1 MPTPSKYWR
10 EIPQRY
16 RLEAKK
22 CKKCGLVLFPPRLI
36 CPECKNRKFE
46 DTRLAEKGKIFTYTI
61 ICVPPHQF
69 VDQAPFA
76 VGIVELDDGVKLT
89 GQIVDCD
96 FKERSARESRSSSE
110 RFMMRERLVSSAMGT
125 SLFRNSVKKGPDP
138 FL

>member
-1 MPTPSKYWR
+1 MPTPSRYWR

-36 CPECKNRKFE
+36 CPECKSRKFE
-46 DTRLAEKGKIFTYTI
+46 DTKLEEKGKILTYTV

-96 FKERSARESRSSSE
+96 FKDLKIGQRVKIE
-110 RFMMRERLVSSAMGT
+110 
-125 SLFRNSVKKGPDP
+125 FRKIYDEGEAGILCYGYKFIPE
-138 FL
+138 